1 MDSITLENFRCFY
14 GKQTVP
20 LAPLTLLV
28 GENSTGKTSFM
39 AMVRILWDVI
49 YNREGSNFNEEP
61 FELGT
66 FNDIAHHRGTEGGQA
81 KYFYAGFKNDKY
93 RFGVQFEKKGTTPLL
108 TKKEV
113 SKGNNSIIQQIR
125 SQNYLANFSTSR
137 GIWVVQRSAKDY
149 DTLEEIPGLTFLYF
163 TSKRENLEEIF
174 KPLGSSPIIS
184 SKDWEEIRLFDRI
197 TSPRFLNKRTLAKR
211 PYASAPVRS
220 RPRRT
225 YDPHR
230 LNYDPEGDHIPN
242 YLASISIGNGE
253 HWQKIKTAIE
263 KFGRQSGILDE
274 LKIRHLGDDSEPFK
288 IMVKKGEEDK
298 IGPWRNLADV
308 GYGVSQILPILTQIF
323 DGNNP
328 DIFLLQQPEVHLHPM
343 AQAALATLFCRYAKR
358 NRQFI
363 IETHSDNIIDRV
375 RMEVRDG
382 LIKPND
388 VTLLFFERQGLNVKI
403 HPIKFDEEGNVIGAP
418 LGYRKFFLEEVDRS
432 IGL

>member
-14 GKQTVP
+14 EKQTVP

-66 FNDIAHHRGTEGGQA
+66 FNDIAHHRGAKGGQA
-81 KYFYAGFKNDKY
+81 KYFYAGFENNKSK
-93 RFGVQFEKKGTTPLL
+93 FGVKFEKKGTTPLL
-108 TKKEV
+108 IKKEV
-113 SKGNNSIIQQIR
+113 SQGYNSIIQEIG
-125 SQNYLANFSTSR
+125 SQNYVAIFSTSN
-137 GIWVVQRSAKDY
+137 GSWKVQRPAKDY
-149 DTLEEIPGLTFLYF
+149 DTLEELPGSTFLYF
-163 TSKRENLEEIF
+163 ISNKENLEEIF
-174 KPLGSSPIIS
+174 KPVGDSPTIS
-184 SKDWEEIRLFDRI
+184 LKDWEQIRVFDRN
-197 TSPRFLNKRTLAKR
+197 TPPRFLTKRALLKR

-230 LNYDPEGDHIPN
+230 LNYDPEGDNIPN